1 MVYCEARL
9 AALSGSLLML
19 QGKFDHELELPAPD
33 AERLAEFKRKMYRI
47 KGEIDHQQIKLVAG
61 DVTASA

>member
-19 QGKFDHELELPAPD
+19 EDKFDHELDLPVPD
-33 AERLAEFKRKMYRI
+33 AERLAEFKRKIYRI
-47 KGEIDHQQIKLVAG
+47 KGEIDHQQIKLTLAM
-61 DVTASA
+61 